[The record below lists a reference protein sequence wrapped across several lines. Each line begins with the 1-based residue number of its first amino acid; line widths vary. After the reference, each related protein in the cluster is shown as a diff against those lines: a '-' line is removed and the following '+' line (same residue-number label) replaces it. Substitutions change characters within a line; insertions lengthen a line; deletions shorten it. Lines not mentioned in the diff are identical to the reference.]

1 MTYQLHKIPK
11 KKGFRTI
18 YAPDAELKTYQ
29 RNLVKAYEQYYHTQV
44 SNTRVSNIMH
54 GFLTGRN
61 CVTAAQ
67 QHVSYQYTTMMD
79 IKNFFDT
86 IHKSMLPEFISKD
99 RYLFTKAG
107 YCAQGFP
114 TSPIL
119 ANIALIPITK
129 TMLSK
134 LDIITDD
141 YCLTIY
147 ADDITISY
155 NNVDYKHQII
165 STIKSTLKEYGF
177 TISDKKTRT
186 RKTYNGFRRILGIN
200 VSETG
205 VRATRKT
212 IRKLRAAKHQ
222 NNESSI
228 NGLQE
233 WMKSK
238 LPTNQ
243 L

>member
-11 KKGFRTI
+11 KKGYRTI
-18 YAPDAELKTYQ
+18 YAPDAELKAYQ
-29 RNLVKAYEQYYHTQV
+29 RNLIKPYENYYQSQVAHTRIAYT
-44 SNTRVSNIMH
+44 MH

-61 CVTAAQ
+61 CVTAAK
-67 QHVSYQYTTMMD
+67 QHAPYQYTTMMD

-86 IHKSMLPEFISKD
+86 VHKSMLPDFISKD
-99 RYLFTKAG
+99 KHLFTKTG

-119 ANIALIPITK
+119 ANIALIPVTQ
-129 TMLSK
+129 TMLTN
-134 LDIITDD
+134 LDIITND

-155 NNVDYKHQII
+155 NNIDYKHQII
-165 STIKSTLKEYGF
+165 SAVKSTLTQYGF

-186 RKTYNGFRRILGIN
+186 RKAHNGFRRILGIN

-205 VRATRKT
+205 VRATRVT
-212 IRKLRAAKHQ
+212 IRKLRAATHQ
-222 NNESSI
+222 NNQSSI
-228 NGLQE
+228 TGLQE
-233 WMKSK
+233 WMKTKQPTK
-238 LPTNQ
+238 LQ
-243 L
+243 